1 MKMIL
6 NLEIK
11 GMKMRMGMKRSKTRM
26 LLCVTMKTKLHWEK
40 SIIGIQSKTSAY
52 EKQMGKWQLWD

>member
-11 GMKMRMGMKRSKTRM
+11 GMKMRMGMKRNKTRM
-26 LLCVTMKTKLHWEK
+26 LLCVTVKTRLHCCWGKK

-52 EKQMGKWQLWD
+52 KKQMGK